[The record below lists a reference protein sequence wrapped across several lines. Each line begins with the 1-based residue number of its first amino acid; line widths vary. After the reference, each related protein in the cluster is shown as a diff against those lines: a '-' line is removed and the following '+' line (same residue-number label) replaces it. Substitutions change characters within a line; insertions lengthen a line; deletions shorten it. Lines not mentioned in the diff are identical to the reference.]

1 MTVTG
6 RVELPPAAQRKAA
19 PERGQGF
26 VPRAKN
32 PLRPPDGLDPRPQM
46 VVVLDGGPVDEAD
59 RQPRTSRYSIIGENF
74 ASEML
79 PVVVGGKV
87 DIKNEGLKS
96 PRLYSRTSKDVV
108 PGDPILP
115 KGTRPTQAISEI
127 GKVIDIRDQD
137 SVHFLAHIVA
147 FEHAYFSVLGYDG
160 SFEIKGV
167 PAGTWK
173 VKVWYRDAW
182 VTNLPETTITIAGKR
197 APKAAKISLP
207 AKLTTASKDK

>member
-1 MTVTG
+1 
-6 RVELPPAAQRKAA
+6 
-19 PERGQGF
+19 
-26 VPRAKN
+26 
-32 PLRPPDGLDPRPQM
+32 M

-59 RQPRTSRYSIIGENF
+59 RQPRTSRYAIIGENF

-87 DIKNEGLKS
+87 DIKNKGLKS
-96 PRLYSRTSKDVV
+96 PRLYSKTSKDVV
-108 PGDPILP
+108 PGDPILTG
-115 KGTRPTQAISEI
+115 GTRSTQAISEL

-182 VTNLPETTITIAGKR
+182 VTNLPATTITIAGKR